1 MPRARA
7 VALLGGVLWV
17 LGGAPQPARAEPTG
31 ERASALRSPEA
42 FPSWRERAVHVLVNR
57 ARVDPQAALAECPEA
72 RCAEK
77 ACYGPV
83 APMVWDLELNRA
95 ARFHADNL
103 TRSGAGLQHDSPCS
117 LRSDVGQTYPDA
129 CDGSPEC
136 ACEGGAAGCGAGGC
150 TDFGARLGLFGAL
163 RGASGENAAPN
174 GDPADIFGL
183 WLYEADG
190 DSSCGWRTSNGHRF
204 NILSPNYGAIGVG
217 AAGNYMVQDFGAA
230 SANAPLAA
238 GIHLPERPSA
248 GREATFLTTWH
259 RPRGEGASRVVV
271 VVDGAC
277 HELGLEHGS
286 ATSGAW
292 RGAVAL
298 GQGCRPYFF
307 WGRDAQ
313 GEARYPATG
322 SLLVGAGC
330 EGLYEE
336 GQAAAPCL
344 GEEPSGNNA
353 DNNGGENN
361 APNNLNNNGD
371 NNPNNSGENNA
382 PNNADN
388 NDPNNSDNNDPNNG
402 GDNNGG
408 NNGGAW
414 ANNGGNSGGLDQEDP
429 GGEDGFVD
437 DQQDGFVGDD
447 APQGESA
454 RGLCAVDRKSEAS
467 QGALPLG
474 GLALL
479 ALALGRRRRGR

>member
-1 MPRARA
+1 
-7 VALLGGVLWV
+7 
-17 LGGAPQPARAEPTG
+17 
-31 ERASALRSPEA
+31 
-42 FPSWRERAVHVLVNR
+42 
-57 ARVDPQAALAECPEA
+57 
-72 RCAEK
+72 
-77 ACYGPV
+77 
-83 APMVWDLELNRA
+83 
-95 ARFHADNL
+95 
-103 TRSGAGLQHDSPCS
+103 
-117 LRSDVGQTYPDA
+117 
-129 CDGSPEC
+129 
-136 ACEGGAAGCGAGGC
+136 
-150 TDFGARLGLFGAL
+150 
-163 RGASGENAAPN
+163 
-174 GDPADIFGL
+174 
-183 WLYEADG
+183 
-190 DSSCGWRTSNGHRF
+190 
-204 NILSPNYGAIGVG
+204 
-217 AAGNYMVQDFGAA
+217 MVQDFGAA

-322 SLLVGAGC
+322 SLLVGAAC